1 MKTVILDGETLG
13 YDVDLTPITDNN
25 ETTIYKSTPPEL
37 IEERIKDAEAVVV
50 NKIKL
55 NESNLK
61 NAKNL
66 KLICLAAT
74 GYDNVDTVYCKEHD
88 ISVFNVVGYS
98 TDCVAQITVNM
109 ALNLVNNLNSY
120 MIYVKDGSYTK
131 SGKANCLVPVYHELS
146 ALTWGVAG
154 FGNIGR
160 KVGEIAKAFGCR
172 VLAFKRTPDE
182 IFETVSLEQLCKECD
197 IISIHLPHNEKT
209 DRIFNKEIISK
220 MKKGVI
226 IVNTARGKVI
236 DEEAVK
242 DGLLNGTIGGFGT
255 DVYPVEP
262 FSDGSIYNE
271 LKDMENVCMTPHM
284 AWGGIETRN
293 RCVSIIARNIK
304 DFESG
309 KESKNR
315 VV

>member
-13 YDVDLTPITDNN
+13 FDVDLSPITEAN
-25 ETTIYKSTPPEL
+25 ETTIYQSTSPDL
-37 IEERIKDAEAVVV
+37 VAERIEKAEVVV
-50 NKIKL
+50 INKIKL

-74 GYDNVDTVYCKEHD
+74 GYDNVDISYCKERG
-88 ISVFNVVGYS
+88 IAVFNVVGYS
-98 TDCVAQITVNM
+98 TDSVAQITVNM
-109 ALNLVNNLNSY
+109 ALNLVNSLNAY
-120 MIYVKDGSYTK
+120 TNFVKDGSYTK

-154 FGNIGR
+154 LGNIGR
-160 KVGEIAKAFGCR
+160 KTAEIAKAFGCR
-172 VLAFKRTPDE
+172 VLAFKRTPDTE
-182 IFETVSLEQLCKECD
+182 FETVSLDELCEKSD

-209 DRIFNKEIISK
+209 DRIFSRKMISK

-236 DEEAVK
+236 DEEAILEGIK
-242 DGLLNGTIGGFGT
+242 NKTIGGFGT
-255 DVYPVEP
+255 DVYPIEP
-262 FSDGSIYNE
+262 FPENSIYNE
-271 LKDMENVCMTPHM
+271 LKEFDNVCMTPHM

-293 RCVSIIARNIK
+293 RCVFLIAQNIK